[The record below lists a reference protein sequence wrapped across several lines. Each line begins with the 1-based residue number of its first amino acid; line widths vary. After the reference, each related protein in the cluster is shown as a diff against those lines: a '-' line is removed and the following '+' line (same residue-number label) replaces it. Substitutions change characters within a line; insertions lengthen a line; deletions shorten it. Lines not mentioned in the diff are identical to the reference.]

1 MAGSAVISAVDL
13 SQYQL
18 VGRYNLPEP
27 TRSQAPANNLLAQEA
42 SAVTYNWDTDS
53 LFVLGDGGTAIVQ
66 VSKLDGSLIDTMTLA
81 QGNSPQNTD
90 FYDPEGLAYIGNGQF
105 VMVEERY
112 RQAVRFS
119 YAPNTTLARAN
130 AKTVKLGTTIG
141 NIGLEGIGYDPATGG
156 YVLVKEISP
165 EGIFQTSIDF
175 DAGTASNGSPT
186 TVNSANLFDPA
197 NASLSDFADIFAL
210 SNLPSLA
217 GTAYYETLLILS
229 QEQSKIVAIG
239 RNGSVSSSLQLQG
252 AAGVTLGLPDQQT
265 EGLTMDRDGKLYIV
279 SENGG
284 GDIDHPQLWIYAPS
298 SAINQAPSA
307 LSLTNQITSLQENT
321 STATRIKVADLAIS
335 DDGIGTNN
343 LSLTGP
349 DAAFFEVDSNGLFI
363 KAGTSLDFEA
373 KASYLVTV
381 TLDDPAVGA
390 TPDASASYGLTL
402 IDQVNENA
410 AKPIL
415 TISEVAPWS
424 SGNSPVAAD
433 WFEVTNSGISAID
446 ISGWKFDDNS
456 DSFSASVA
464 LSGISSIGAGESVI
478 FIETGAAQTAA
489 GIAAAFLST
498 WFGTN
503 PPPNLK
509 VGNYSGSGVGLSTG
523 GDKVNLFN
531 ASGLLQAS
539 VTFGASPAG
548 PNFPTFNNA
557 AALNNATI
565 TTLSAVGTNGAAAAV
580 NDSKEIGS
588 PGSVGKLFVSEV
600 APWSSGNSPVGADW
614 FELTNSTASAIN
626 ISGWKID
633 DNSGSPVAA
642 VALNGI
648 TSIGAGESVIFVET
662 GNAQTAAAYAATFIN
677 TWFGGTAPAGLQIG
691 SYSGSSVGLGTSA
704 DAVNIYNAANVL
716 QASVDFGASPTGTF
730 ASFDNASALNNA
742 TLTQLSTAGTNGAFI
757 AAADLNEIGSPG
769 TIVANPLLL
778 IGTPGNDSLVG
789 GDRSELI
796 NGAAGNDTIAGGAG
810 NDSIYGGAGADVA
823 VFDGTRA
830 AATIS
835 RTGPSSWTVTTASGG
850 TDVLKDVE
858 LLQFSDG
865 PYSSAYSLQILHY
878 YGESGLLGTQTAPIM
893 GALIDRFD
901 DQYANTLVVAEGD
914 SWIPGPWLVAGA
926 DPSLNGISSIGSAAL
941 GRADVAIMNLFGTA
955 VSALGNH
962 EYDLG
967 SPVLSGAF
975 AASGAWKG
983 AQFPFIT
990 SNLDFSADSSL
1001 KGLADV
1007 SLGGNSTNAF
1017 AGKEASDIKAKI
1029 APYAV
1034 VTRGGEKIGVVGA
1047 TTWDLLIKSSPN
1059 GTKVKDDGNAAT
1071 SDLQEVAAY
1080 VQAGVDQLIAA
1091 GVNKIV
1097 MVDQLDGLIDRNKQ
1111 LAPLLRGVDVMV
1123 AGGGHERLGD
1133 STDTAASFNGH
1144 DANFIAEKYPIVVNG
1159 ADGKPTLIVTT
1170 DTEYSYLGRLV
1181 VDFDAAGN
1189 LLTDFLD
1196 PIVNGAYASTAT
1208 TLQAAYGSGQSA
1220 AQIIASST
1228 IAKGVAEIT
1237 SAIDAVVSSKDGTY
1251 YGYTNVYL
1259 EGDRVFGRAQEVNL
1273 GDISADANLYAASRI
1288 LPAGTLIG
1296 SLKNGGGIRAS
1307 IGSVDANGNKLPPA
1321 ASSLKPAGAIS
1332 QLDIENAL
1340 RFDNKLMVFD
1350 VTSQGL
1356 LNILEYAAGL
1366 APGNGGY
1373 IQIGGVRFSFD
1384 PSKAA
1389 GQKVQDVAIYNQ
1401 AGTMVA
1407 RVADN
1412 GSIVSDAPSS
1422 ITLACLNFTAN
1433 GGDGY
1438 PIKANATNFRY
1449 ILTDG
1454 TFSAAIDKSL
1464 DFAAAANIPSNVL
1477 GEQDAFKA
1485 YLTVFHSTPQTAY
1498 SIADTAQAQDQ
1509 RIQNLSVKATDTVL
1523 APTYNFSA
1531 ASYNVTEGTAAGA
1544 LTNATVRVTRSG
1556 DTSAAGSVVL
1566 NLNDG
1571 TAKGAGLAPL
1581 EGKYTGPSTATTPYV
1596 IPAVV
1601 GSGVAIK
1608 SLLTVGDAIGG
1619 YKMAGIP
1626 DGLGAFD
1633 NGNGTFTLLMNHEI
1647 GSTSGVTRAHGGKG
1661 AFVSSWVINK
1671 SDLTVQSGADLI
1683 QNVFNWDSTTQAS
1696 SATANNVANGNGISF
1711 NRFCSADLA
1720 GPTAFYNSGTG
1731 LGSQARILLNGE
1743 EGGSTGYA
1751 LANVATGTSKGNS
1764 YVLGKFNLST
1774 NGSGLTGVGGWEN
1787 LLANPFAQDKTVVIG
1802 NNDGGSG
1809 LLSGALAVYVGTK
1822 TNSGS
1827 EADKAGLTNGVL
1839 KFVNVSGNSA
1849 EIVNTTSRA
1858 TNITTGTRFTLS
1870 GTASTTFSRPEDG
1883 LWDPKNPSNYYF
1895 VTTDRIDQV
1904 SDGVGTQVG
1913 NTRLWR
1919 LKFDDIT
1926 NPDAGGSIDLLVD
1939 GDIVNGA
1946 KVNMFDNISIDN
1958 YGRILLQED
1967 VGGSA
1972 HNGKIYQ
1979 YDIAT
1984 DSLKLL
1990 AKHDPARFG
1999 DVGVAATAPFTNDEE
2014 TSGIIDM
2021 ESILGAGWS
2030 LFVDQAHYTTG
2041 ISSDLVEGG
2050 QLIALFNPDTY
2061 QSYQPDFINTPQ
2073 VVSFAAG
2080 ESFKDVSLPVYG
2092 DTRLEEAETVNLIL
2106 SNPSAGS
2113 TVGSV
2118 QPRAT
2123 FTISDLNP
2131 TPTDIL
2137 LSKGNLDENVAAG
2150 SLVGSLSAASPISG
2164 DSFSFALVTGSGDT
2178 DNAAF
2183 TIAGNQ
2189 LKISTSPDFESK
2201 STYSIRVRTAQEGG
2215 QAFEKVFS
2223 VSVND
2228 LSEGATI
2235 TGTTTASVKEGK
2247 AVNASGLLVA
2257 SGTLGVSDPDAGQ
2270 AKFKTSV
2277 AASSGNLGSL
2287 SITELGAYTYTLA
2300 NGLPAVQNLS
2310 AGQSRTDTFTVQS
2323 FDGSAS
2329 KDIVVTINGA
2339 NAGFNAVA
2347 AGDPTSNR
2355 VTLWTRSFDSSDS
2368 TGRTGI
2374 SEAVSVQV
2382 ARDTSFSSPVFT
2394 ASGFTSGS
2402 DHDYTLKLDATGL
2415 QADTTYYYR
2424 FQTLAGELSSVG
2436 TFQTAPLPTSDV
2448 AVRIGHSGDVDGLMR
2463 PYPLMVDL
2471 AAQKFDVFIFNGD
2484 TIYETV
2490 SSGSAATPATK
2501 DAETGAVTQQALL
2514 DAYHRK
2520 YLENLLPAPAGTY
2533 PSLKEFYASQAN
2545 FTAYDNHELGNKA
2558 FINGGAPYTL
2568 RTSSA
2573 NGSANTADDVNT
2585 TGQFIND
2592 AVTFDTLQQ
2601 AYLDYQPIRT
2611 PDRISAP
2618 GDLRSDGELK
2628 LYGTQQFGQNAQVF
2642 NLDTR
2647 TFRDVRL
2654 NKATGGDDTG
2664 VRADNPNRTLLGATQ
2679 KAWLKQSLLDAKAA
2693 GVTWKFINIT
2703 DPIDMIGAYGSGED
2717 SGKSWW
2723 GGYRAERNEILKFIA
2738 DNNIKNVVFL
2748 ASDDHQGRIN
2758 ELTYLPDSSLDPT
2771 KPGNYKVLDGVFS
2784 IVDGPMGATGPDT
2797 VTDHSF
2803 SNVKALADAL
2813 AAKQTAAGLNPIGLS
2828 ASYAGLFN
2836 VYREG
2841 DSSAASNP
2849 KPVDFYTP
2857 DTNNYVSLDVSPA
2870 GVLTVTLRG
2879 INSYAANSFPEPS
2892 AANAARTILSFSID
2906 GNPVIAGASG
2916 DDTNI
2921 PGISTIPDFTGTAQ
2935 TVTTGSGNDELD
2947 VALVNG
2953 HDNRIFTGSGAD
2965 TIYAGSRDVITGGS
2979 GDDWISAEAGD
2990 GNRLSGM
2997 SGNDDFIIGT
3007 TANRALGGAGNDIFT
3022 ILGEAGTNYLN
3033 GGAGADQ
3040 FWLIDAPGDKP
3051 AAKQYVMD
3059 FSAGEDKVGLR
3070 GFTFADLS
3078 FSQVGADALL
3088 SVSGTAIGHFSNTS
3102 VATLNNQSN
3111 FLFS

>member
-1 MAGSAVISAVDL
+1 MAASSGISAVDL

-27 TRSQAPANNLLAQEA
+27 TRSQALANNLLAQEA

-66 VSKLDGSLIDTMTLA
+66 VSKLDGSLINTMTLA
-81 QGNSPQNTD
+81 QGTSPQNTE

-105 VMVEERY
+105 VMVEERW

-119 YAPNTTLARAN
+119 YVPNTTLARAD

-141 NIGLEGIGYDPATGG
+141 NIGLEGISYDPATSG

-175 DAGTASNGSPT
+175 DAVTATNGSAT
-186 TVNSANLFDPA
+186 AANSTNLFDPA
-197 NASLSDFADIFAL
+197 SANLSDFADVFAL

-239 RNGSVSSSLQLQG
+239 RTGSISSSLQLQG
-252 AAGVTLGLPDQQT
+252 AAGITLGLPDQQT
-265 EGLTMDRDGKLYIV
+265 EGITMDRDGKLYIV

-284 GDIDHPQLWIYAPS
+284 GDIDHPQLWIYSPS
-298 SAINQAPSA
+298 SAINKAPSA
-307 LSLTNQITSLQENT
+307 LTLTNQITSIQENT
-321 STATRIKVADLAIS
+321 NTAARIKVADLVIS

-343 LSLTGP
+343 LGLTGP
-349 DAAFFEVDSNGLFI
+349 DAALFEVDSNGLYI

-373 KASYLVTV
+373 KTSYLVTV
-381 TLDDPAVGA
+381 TLDDLAVGVS
-390 TPDASASYGLTL
+390 PDASASFGLTL
-402 IDQVNENA
+402 IDQINENP

-424 SGNSPVAAD
+424 SGNSLVAAD
-433 WFEVTNSGISAID
+433 WFEVTNGGSNAID

-456 DSFSASVA
+456 DSFAASVA
-464 LSGISSIGAGESVI
+464 LSGISSIGAGESVM
-478 FIETGAAQTAA
+478 FIETGTGQTAA
-489 GIAAAFLST
+489 GNAASFLST
-498 WFGTN
+498 WFGTI
-503 PPPNLK
+503 PP
-509 VGNYSGSGVGLSTG
+509 VGLRLGSYAGTGVGLSTG

-531 ASGLLQAS
+531 ATGQLQAS
-539 VTFGASPAG
+539 VSFGASPAG
-548 PNFPTFNNA
+548 PNYPSFNNA
-557 AALNNATI
+557 AGLNNATI

-580 NDSKEIGS
+580 NDTKEIGS
-588 PGSVGKLFVSEV
+588 PGTVGRLFISEV
-600 APWSSGNSPVGADW
+600 APWSSGNSPFGADW
-614 FELTNSTASAIN
+614 FELTNSTTSAIT

-648 TSIGAGESVIFVET
+648 TSIGAGESVIFIET
-662 GNAQTAAAYAATFIN
+662 GSTQTAAANATAFIN

-691 SYSGSSVGLGTSA
+691 SYSGSGVGLGTSA

-716 QASVDFGASPTGTF
+716 QASVDFASSPTGPF
-730 ASFDNASALNNA
+730 ASFDNASALNNV
-742 TLTQLSTAGTNGAFI
+742 TLTQLSLGGRNGAFS

-769 TIVANPLLL
+769 AIVANALLL
-778 IGTPGNDSLVG
+778 IGTPGNDNLVG
-789 GDRSELI
+789 GDSSELI
-796 NGAAGNDTIAGGAG
+796 NSAAGNDTIAGGAG
-810 NDSIYGGAGADVA
+810 NDSIDGGAGSDVA

-830 AATIS
+830 AATIT
-835 RTGPSSWTVTTASGG
+835 RQGPGSWTVSTAKGG
-850 TDVLKDVE
+850 TDLLQNVE

-865 PYSSAYSLQILHY
+865 QYGSAYSLQILHY

-926 DPSLNGISSIGSAAL
+926 DPSLNAISSIGSAAL

-955 VSALGNH
+955 ISALGNH

-990 SNLDFSADSSL
+990 ANLDFSADSSL
-1001 KGLADV
+1001 KGLADA

-1017 AGKEASDIKAKI
+1017 AGKEATDIKAKI
-1029 APYAV
+1029 APFAV
-1034 VTRGGEKIGVVGA
+1034 VSRGGEKIGVVGA
-1047 TTWDLLIKSSPN
+1047 TTWDLLTKSSPN
-1059 GTKVKDDGNAAT
+1059 GTKVKDDANAAT

-1133 STDTAASFNGH
+1133 STDMAAAFNGH
-1144 DANFIAEKYPIVVNG
+1144 DANFIAESYPIVVNG
-1159 ADGKPTLIVTT
+1159 VDGKPTLIITT

-1196 PIVNGAYASTAT
+1196 PNVNGAYASTAA
-1208 TLQAAYGSGQSA
+1208 TLQAAYGSNQSA
-1220 AQIIASST
+1220 AQIIGSST
-1228 IAKGVAEIT
+1228 IGKGVAEIT

-1251 YGYTNVYL
+1251 FGYTNVYL

-1288 LPAGTLIG
+1288 LPAGTLIA

-1340 RFDNKLMVFD
+1340 RFDNKLMAFD
-1350 VTSQGL
+1350 TTPQGL
-1356 LNILEYAAGL
+1356 LKILEYAAGL

-1384 PSKAA
+1384 PARA
-1389 GQKVQDVAIYNQ
+1389 VGQKVQDVAIYNQ
-1401 AGTMVA
+1401 VGTMLA

-1412 GSIVSDAPSS
+1412 GSIVVDAPSS
-1422 ITLACLNFTAN
+1422 ITLVSLNFTAN

-1438 PIKANATNFRY
+1438 PIKENASNFRY
-1449 ILTDG
+1449 ILSNS

-1464 DFAAAANIPSNVL
+1464 DFAAAANIPANVI

-1485 YLTVFHSTPQTAY
+1485 YLTAFYSTPQTAY
-1498 SIADTAQAQDQ
+1498 NVADTAQSQDQ
-1509 RIQNLSVKATDTVL
+1509 RIQNLAVKAADTVL
-1523 APTYNFSA
+1523 APTYNFGS
-1531 ASYNVTEGTAAGA
+1531 ASYACTEGGVNGGLSNGT
-1544 LTNATVRVTRSG
+1544 LRIVRTG
-1556 DTSAAGSVVL
+1556 DTSAVGTVVL
-1566 NLNDG
+1566 QLENG
-1571 TAKGAGLAPL
+1571 SAKGAGAVPAEALS
-1581 EGKYTGPSTATTPYV
+1581 TGPSTSTTPYV
-1596 IPAVV
+1596 QPAA

-1608 SLLTVGDAIGG
+1608 SLLTVGDSVGS

-1626 DGLGAFD
+1626 DGLGAYD
-1633 NGNGTFTLLMNHEI
+1633 NGDGTFTLLMNHEL
-1647 GSTSGVTRAHGGKG
+1647 GSSSGAVRAHGGKG
-1661 AFVSSWVINK
+1661 AFVSSWVINN
-1671 SDLTVQSGADLI
+1671 SDLRVVSGTDLI
-1683 QNVFNWDSTTQAS
+1683 QNVFGWDSTTQAS
-1696 SATANNVANGNGISF
+1696 SVTANNVANSNGISF

-1720 GPTAFYNSGTG
+1720 APTAFYNAGSG
-1731 LGSQARILLNGE
+1731 LGSQARIFLNGE

-1751 LANVATGTSKGNS
+1751 LANVASGSSKGNS

-1787 LLANPFAQDKTVVIG
+1787 LLASPFAQDKTVVIG

-1809 LLSGALAVYVGTK
+1809 LLSGALAVYIGTK
-1822 TNSGS
+1822 TSSGS
-1827 EADKAGLTNGVL
+1827 EADKAGLTNGAL
-1839 KFVNVSGNSA
+1839 KFVSVAGNSS

-1904 SDGVGTQVG
+1904 SDGIGAQVG

-1939 GDIVNGA
+1939 GDLVNGK
-1946 KVNMFDNISIDN
+1946 KVNMFDNIGIDN

-1990 AKHDPARFG
+1990 AQHDPVRFG
-1999 DVGVAATAPFTNDEE
+1999 DVSLAPTAPFTNDEE

-2021 ESILGAGWS
+2021 ETILGSGWS

-2050 QLIALFNPDTY
+2050 QLLALFNPDTY
-2061 QSYQPDFINTPQ
+2061 KSYQPDFINTPQ
-2073 VVSFAAG
+2073 VVAFAAG

-2092 DTRLEEAETVNLIL
+2092 DTRLEGAETITVIL
-2106 SNPSAGS
+2106 SNPSTGS
-2113 TVGSV
+2113 SVGAL
-2118 QPRAT
+2118 QPRAA
-2123 FTISDLNP
+2123 FAISDLNP
-2131 TPTDIL
+2131 TPTSIL
-2137 LSKGNLDENVAAG
+2137 LSKSNIDENVTPG
-2150 SLVGSLSAASPISG
+2150 SLVGNLSAASPISG
-2164 DSFSFALVTGSGDT
+2164 DSFSYALVSGSGDT

-2183 TIAGNQ
+2183 AIAGNQ
-2189 LKISTSPDFESK
+2189 LKLNVSPDFESK
-2201 STYSIRVRTAQEGG
+2201 ATYSIRVKSTQEGG
-2215 QAFEKVFS
+2215 QSLEKPFS
-2223 VSVND
+2223 VLIND
-2228 LSEGATI
+2228 LPEPATI
-2235 TGTTTASVKEGK
+2235 SGTASASVKEGK
-2247 AVNASGLLVA
+2247 AVNTSGYLVTN
-2257 SGTLGVSDPDAGQ
+2257 GTLSVSDPDAGQ

-2277 AASSGNLGSL
+2277 ASASSNLGSL
-2287 SITELGAYTYTLA
+2287 SITESGSYAYNLF

-2310 AGQSRTDTFTVQS
+2310 VGQEWTDTFTVQS
-2323 FDGSAS
+2323 LDGSVS

-2368 TGRTGI
+2368 SGRTGI
-2374 SEAVSVQV
+2374 SQAVTLQV
-2382 ARDTSFSSPVFT
+2382 AKDTSFSAPVFT
-2394 ASGFTSGS
+2394 SSGFTSAA
-2402 DHDYTLKLDATGL
+2402 DHDYTLKLDASGL

-2448 AVRIGHSGDVDGLMR
+2448 AVRLGHSGDVDGLMR

-2471 AAQKFDVFIFNGD
+2471 AAQKFDAFIFNGD

-2501 DAETGAVTQQALL
+2501 DAETGAVSQQALL

-2520 YLENLLPAPAGTY
+2520 YLENLLPAPGGTY
-2533 PSLKEFYASQAN
+2533 PSLKDFYASQAN

-2573 NGSANTADDVNT
+2573 NGSANPADDVNG

-2611 PDRISAP
+2611 PERISAP

-2628 LYGTQQFGQNAQVF
+2628 LYGTQQFGQNAQIF

-2664 VRADNPNRTLLGATQ
+2664 VRADNSNRTLLGATQ
-2679 KAWLKQSLLDAKAA
+2679 KAWFKQALLDAKAA

-2703 DPIDMIGAYGSGED
+2703 DPIDMIGAYGTGED

-2738 DNNIKNVVFL
+2738 DNQIKNVVFL

-2771 KPGNYKVLDGVFS
+2771 KPANYRVLDGVFS

-2803 SNVKALADAL
+2803 ANVKALAEAL
-2813 AAKQTAAGLNPIGLS
+2813 AAKQTAAGLNPIGLDGG
-2828 ASYAGLFN
+2828 YRGLFN

-2841 DSSAASNP
+2841 DSSASSNSQ
-2849 KPVDFYTP
+2849 PVDFYTP
-2857 DTNNYVSLDVSPA
+2857 DTNNYVALEVSPE

-2879 INSYAANSFPEPS
+2879 INSYSSNSFPEPS

-2906 GNPVIAGASG
+2906 GNPVIVGTSG

-2921 PGISTIPDFTGTAQ
+2921 PAISTLPDFTGRAQ
-2935 TVTTGSGNDELD
+2935 TVSTGSGNDELD
-2947 VALVNG
+2947 VAIVNG
-2953 HDNRIFTGSGAD
+2953 FDNKIFTGSGVD
-2965 TIYAGSRDVITGGS
+2965 TIYAGTRDVITGGS

-2990 GNRLSGM
+2990 GNRLSGGL
-2997 SGNDDFIIGT
+2997 GNDTFIIGSSN
-3007 TANRALGGAGNDIFT
+3007 NRALGGAGNDKFS
-3022 ILGEAGTNYLN
+3022 ILEAAGSNYLN
-3033 GGAGADQ
+3033 GGSGSDQ
-3040 FWLIDAPGDKP
+3040 FWLISGSGDLP
-3051 AAKQYVMD
+3051 AAKQFVID
-3059 FSAGEDKVGLR
+3059 FKPGEDKVGLQGV
-3070 GFTFADLS
+3070 GFSSLS
-3078 FSQVGADALL
+3078 FSQMGADTLL
-3088 SVSGTAIGHFSNTS
+3088 KVAGVEVGHFSNLS
-3102 VATLNNQSN
+3102 AASLNSQAN
-3111 FLFS
+3111 FVGLV